1 VGKSALLNFEHGI
14 VVEGQVIEIIRRSGK
29 VIVIE
34 CQHATVQLGGNIIL
48 VSPSYS
54 MAVGEK
60 IISAFAGPADVE
72 AFEPTVMVPHEK
84 MHKIIYDEKA
94 LELQELYGIV
104 RQARRD
110 GELVQS
116 LPSLWKNLIQDF
128 PDDWLLSL
136 EILEILQCHPAY
148 QQHGKEIQTYL
159 ERKRQHQ
166 PHLEKLITNGLKL
179 LGTEAIRKP

>member
-1 VGKSALLNFEHGI
+1 MEV
-14 VVEGQVIEIIRRSGK
+14 IRRSGK
-29 VIVIE
+29 IIVIE
-34 CQHATVQLGGNIIL
+34 LQHATVQHGGNIIL

-72 AFEPTVMVPHEK
+72 AFEPTVMVPREK
-84 MHKIIYDEKA
+84 MHKITYDDKA
-94 LELQELYGIV
+94 LKLQELYGLV

-110 GELVQS
+110 ETLVTR
-116 LPSLWKNLIQDF
+116 LPYLWESLIQDF

-136 EILEILQCHPAY
+136 EILEILHSHAAY
-148 QQHGKEIQTYL
+148 QQRCARIRTYL
-159 ERKRQHQ
+159 EKKRLNH

-179 LGTEAIRKP
+179 LPL